1 MSLLGIACAPED
13 GGGGGFPPR
22 SDRDLLDES
31 VVFGCIDDSFCEL
44 SQNGSSM
51 DYRCLDQGPDL
62 VNRHFL
68 GCCRQDQGPD
78 LVSGRHNQEP
88 GLVVVLGCQ
97 QGNHYLDHAVV
108 VEKVHLETTMAD
120 RVDPDH
126 QAGTDW

>member
-1 MSLLGIACAPED
+1 
-13 GGGGGFPPR
+13 
-22 SDRDLLDES
+22 
-31 VVFGCIDDSFCEL
+31 
-44 SQNGSSM
+44 M
-51 DYRCLDQGPDL
+51 DHPWDCRCLDQGPDL

-68 GCCRQDQGPD
+68 NCYRQDQGPD

-97 QGNHYLDHAVV
+97 QGNHYRDHVVV

-126 QAGTDW
+126 QEGTGW